1 LQTPCLYGDRVY
13 LAGTFYSPVEI
24 NEGGHTRI
32 YALSTVDGSE
42 QWQFESE
49 DGFPKQIY
57 ATTSSVVFLGYQD
70 YINGL
75 DSQNGEFTWRKD
87 TGNWV
92 PTFYGI
98 DNVIYFGSANTA
110 VYALDAN
117 SGESIWNINIPEGTF
132 NYLMGAPVRVRDDL
146 YFITQHGDIMALN
159 ALDGGLL
166 WTISTGVTPRTG
178 LTVDHGWLFFGDING
193 MVYGYGA
200 RDG

>member
-1 LQTPCLYGDRVY
+1 M
-13 LAGTFYSPVEI
+13 
-24 NEGGHTRI
+24 
-32 YALSTVDGSE
+32 
-42 QWQFESE
+42 
-49 DGFPKQIY
+49 
-57 ATTSSVVFLGYQD
+57 
-70 YINGL
+70 
-75 DSQNGEFTWRKD
+75 
-87 TGNWV
+87 

-117 SGESIWNINIPEGTF
+117 NGESIWNFNIPEGTF

-166 WTISTGVTPRTG
+166 WTISTGITPRTG
-178 LTVDHGWLFFGDING
+178 LTVEHGWLFFGDING
-193 MVYGYGA
+193 MVYGYDA